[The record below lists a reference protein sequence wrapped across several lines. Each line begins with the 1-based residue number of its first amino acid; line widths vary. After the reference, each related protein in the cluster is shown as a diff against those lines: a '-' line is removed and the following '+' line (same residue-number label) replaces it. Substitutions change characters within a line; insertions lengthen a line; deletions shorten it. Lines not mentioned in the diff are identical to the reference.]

1 MRSKIRQVSAKQ
13 ALRIKEYRKAK
24 KEFMDKL
31 EDKTCP
37 VMREIFGKYVPVTEI
52 HHMEGKIGDLLTDK
66 DNFLAVSREGHVWI
80 DKHPLKA
87 YKMGWCRKRNRKN

>member
-1 MRSKIRQVSAKQ
+1 
-13 ALRIKEYRKAK
+13 
-24 KEFMDKL
+24 MDNL
-31 EDKTCP
+31 EDKSCP

-87 YKMGWCRKRNRKN
+87 YKMGWCRKRNRNN